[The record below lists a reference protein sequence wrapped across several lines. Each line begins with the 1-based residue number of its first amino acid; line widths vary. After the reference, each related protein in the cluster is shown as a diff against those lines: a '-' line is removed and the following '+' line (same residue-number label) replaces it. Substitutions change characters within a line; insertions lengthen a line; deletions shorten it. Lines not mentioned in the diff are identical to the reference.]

1 MSDAGDRLART
12 RLAIIAQVQRRGRG
26 NRDDGAA
33 REQRAQERQR
43 EHAQADWTSY
53 EEREWEERGGIGGWF
68 SHAKRALRTWWRH
81 HPAHMGVELATPV
94 LSDYAYRKPVQYLAI
109 AAAVGAVVVV
119 ARPWRLITVG
129 GLLAAL
135 LKSSQVSTLVM
146 SALSAADFQKD
157 HRRPYE

>member
-26 NRDDGAA
+26 NRDHDAT
-33 REQRAQERQR
+33 REHGGQERQR

-53 EEREWEERGGIGGWF
+53 EEREGIGSWF
-68 SHAKRALRTWWRH
+68 GHAGRALRTWWRH
-81 HPAHMGVELATPV
+81 HPAHMGVELATPM
-94 LSDYAYRKPVQYLAI
+94 LSNYAYRKPVQYLAI
-109 AAAVGAVVVV
+109 AAAMGAVVVV

-129 GLLAAL
+129 GLLAAV
-135 LKSSQVSTLVM
+135 LKSSQVSALVM